1 MKNEKPTISVNEMH
15 TLLREGEIAEFNNRR
30 AHGENPD
37 LSGADFRAI
46 DLRGANLDGLNLSNG
61 YFRQADLRGLNLTG
75 CNLEGASLVNANVS
89 GTYFPRELTADE
101 IELSLKTGTRM
112 RYR

>member
-1 MKNEKPTISVNEMH
+1 MKDEKPRISVNEMH
-15 TLLREGEIAEFNNRR
+15 GLLREGEIAEFNNRR
-30 AHGENPD
+30 ARGENPD

-46 DLRGANLDGLNLSNG
+46 DLRGAKLEGLNLSNS
-61 YFRQADLRGLNLTG
+61 YFRQADLRGLNLTA
-75 CNLEGASLVNANVS
+75 CNLEGASMVNANVS
-89 GTYFPRELTADE
+89 GTYFPKELSAEE